1 MTAFERAWALLKEED
16 DYGRSPRAQ
25 GGDGPDPNAR
35 WFAPNTF
42 DADELRRYNRYLMDN
57 FIDKLPEDA
66 QGEVGFMLQFIEGAE
81 KALRAGEE
89 YFGFMTPE
97 YAIGNINAILQKHG
111 LTQGM
116 GGMA

>member
-1 MTAFERAWALLKEED
+1 MTAFERAWALLKEEG

-25 GGDGPDPNAR
+25 DGDDTR

-66 QGEVGFMLQFIEGAE
+66 QGEVGFYLQFIEGAE
-81 KALRAGEE
+81 QALRAGEE

-97 YAIGNINAILQKHG
+97 YAIAQINAVLQKHG
-111 LTQGM
+111 LTQKM
-116 GGMA
+116 GGTE